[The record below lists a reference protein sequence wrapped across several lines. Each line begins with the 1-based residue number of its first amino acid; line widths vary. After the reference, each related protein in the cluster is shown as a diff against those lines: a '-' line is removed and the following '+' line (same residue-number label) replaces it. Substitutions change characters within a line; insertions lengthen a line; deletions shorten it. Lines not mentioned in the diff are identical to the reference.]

1 MIVHRRGAKRIQGR
15 SRQGGL
21 NEGAWAI
28 VTGTWKR
35 HVLIWALPI
44 AFGVGFGAGS
54 TATRVAMVPEDPL
67 ASSPRLPDI
76 KGEPAPIIAAARPTG
91 VIRAAR
97 AAWSPD
103 ARVEAGSAPPRPAA
117 QLSVTERLQAPP
129 RRALLLATTAT
140 RRLHLDGLSNDAER
154 TQEARLSGASLREA
168 DPRAVEQVTVQRG
181 DTLSDILD
189 RAEIDAAQA
198 HAVALSLRGV
208 YDPRRLKVGQEL
220 MITAAAAR
228 DGAAGRQ
235 LMSLALDVDFDH
247 RLEITR
253 GPDGRYSAD
262 KVERPQRRE
271 LVRRAGT
278 IDDSL
283 FLSADRTGVPR
294 GITVD
299 MIRLFSW
306 DVDFQRDIRAGDS
319 FEALFEEVSLEERSE
334 AVRGGD
340 LLYAGLSLS
349 GELLDAYRFEPEAGE
364 VEYFD
369 RTGRSLRKFLLRTP
383 VDGARLSSRFG
394 MRKHPILGYSRM
406 HKGVDFAAPTGTPIY
421 AAGSGRV
428 AAAGRN
434 GGYGN
439 YIRVRHSGEYSTAY
453 GHLSR
458 IRQGHPPRPARAPG
472 PGDRLCRGHG
482 ARDRAAS
489 ALRGA
494 AQRYADQPIERQATG
509 CHQAGRRRPRALPA
523 GGGTNRSAARR
534 ADPQHAGREHGR
546 PGPRPG
552 RSDPL
557 APFQVPP
564 GRPAPPSRSA
574 PATIVGAGFALRPAR
589 EGQPA
594 K

>member
-1 MIVHRRGAKRIQGR
+1 
-15 SRQGGL
+15 
-21 NEGAWAI
+21 
-28 VTGTWKR
+28 
-35 HVLIWALPI
+35 LIWALPI

-54 TATRVAMVPEDPL
+54 MVTRVAMVPEDPL
-67 ASSPRLPDI
+67 AASPKLPDI
-76 KGEPAPIIAAARPTG
+76 KGEPAPIVAAARPTG

-97 AAWSPD
+97 AAWSPH
-103 ARVEAGSAPPRPAA
+103 ARVEAGSALPRPAA

-168 DPRAVEQVTVQRG
+168 DPWAVEQITVQRG

-198 HAVALSLRGV
+198 HAVTQSLRGV

-228 DGAAGRQ
+228 NGSAGRQ
-235 LMSLALDVDFDH
+235 LMRLALDLDFDH

-253 GPDGRYSAD
+253 RADGRYSAD
-262 KVERPQRRE
+262 KVDRPQRRE

-319 FEALFEEVSLEERSE
+319 FEALFEEVSLEHQRD

-349 GELLDAYRFEPEAGE
+349 LSGELLNAYRFEPEAGD

-439 YIRVRHSGEYSTAY
+439 YIRIRHSGEYSTAY

-458 IRQGHPPRPARAPG
+458 IGKGISPGRRVRQGQVIGYVGATGRATGPHLHYEVLRNGTQINPLKIKQPAATQLAGADLERFQEEVARI
-472 PGDRLCRGHG
+472 DRLRGELTRNTQV
-482 ARDRAAS
+482 ASTADEVPVPVAAI
-489 ALRGA
+489 R
-494 AQRYADQPIERQATG
+494 
-509 CHQAGRRRPRALPA
+509 
-523 GGGTNRSAARR
+523 
-534 ADPQHAGREHGR
+534 
-546 PGPRPG
+546 
-552 RSDPL
+552 
-557 APFQVPP
+557 
-564 GRPAPPSRSA
+564 
-574 PATIVGAGFALRPAR
+574 
-589 EGQPA
+589 
-594 K
+594 